1 MSSVSARMCVT
12 SSSAALLGAGQA
24 RDRYSFD
31 QQNGERMAAA
41 GATNAW
47 RRRAGHDPDAGS
59 PRLPRLQDGARPQY
73 LIIALFGD
81 YWWGHAEHL
90 PSAGLVAL
98 VSEFD
103 VSSTSA
109 RAALSRLGRR
119 GLLSS
124 SKVGRRTF
132 YGLTARTEEVI
143 REGAD
148 RIFSFGVGD
157 AAPWDGTW
165 LVVAFS
171 VPEEQRDV
179 RHALR
184 MRLRWLGFAALYDG
198 VWVSPR
204 ADAGATEEAIR
215 ECGVRQAS
223 IFRATSLYSGAESGR
238 EPLAAWNLDELR
250 RSYDGFISR
259 FEPVYERVVSGEIR
273 AGEALV
279 ERTAIM
285 DTWRAFPA
293 LDPDL
298 PAEVLPAGW
307 PRQRAHEIF
316 AQVYDSL
323 GPLAEARFR
332 QILSRH
338 APDLAGLA
346 HHLTT
351 QARIQPGG
359 YQAAG

>member
-1 MSSVSARMCVT
+1 MT
-12 SSSAALLGAGQA
+12 
-24 RDRYSFD
+24 
-31 QQNGERMAAA
+31 AA

-47 RRRAGHDPDAGS
+47 RCRAGSDADAEG
-59 PRLPRLQDGARPQY
+59 PRLPRLQDGARPQH
-73 LIIALFGD
+73 LIITLFGD
-81 YWWGHAEHL
+81 YWWGHTEHL

-103 VSSTSA
+103 ISSTSA

-119 GLLSS
+119 GLLAS

-132 YGLTARTEEVI
+132 YGPTARTEEVM

-148 RIFSFGVGD
+148 RIFSFGVDD

-165 LVVAFS
+165 VVVAFS

-204 ADAGATEEAIR
+204 ADADATEAAIR

-223 IFRATSLYSGAESGR
+223 VFRATSLYSAAESGPGR
-238 EPLAAWNLDELR
+238 APLSAWNLDEVR

-273 AGEALV
+273 AWEALV

-298 PAEVLPAGW
+298 PPEVLPAGW

-332 QILSRH
+332 QVISKY
-338 APDLAGLA
+338 APELAGLA

-351 QARIQPGG
+351 QARVRPGG
-359 YQAAG
+359 YQTAG

>member
-1 MSSVSARMCVT
+1 MTAAGETSAR
-12 SSSAALLGAGQA
+12 
-24 RDRYSFD
+24 
-31 QQNGERMAAA
+31 
-41 GATNAW
+41 
-47 RRRAGHDPDAGS
+47 RRRAARSGPARPEGSARPPAGEADAGDL
-59 PRLPRLQDGARPQY
+59 RLPRLQEGARPQH
-73 LIIALFGD
+73 LIITLFGD
-81 YWWGHAEHL
+81 YWWGNTEHL

-103 VSSTSA
+103 ISATSA

-119 GLLSS
+119 GLLTS
-124 SKVGRRTF
+124 SKAGRRTF
-132 YGLTARTEEVI
+132 YGPTPRTAEVM

-148 RIFSFGVGD
+148 RIFSFGADD

-171 VPEEQRDV
+171 VPEEQRDL

-215 ECGVRQAS
+215 GCGVQQAS
-223 IFRATSLYSGAESGR
+223 IFRATSLYSAADAGLGR
-238 EPLAAWNLDELR
+238 HPLSAWNLDELR
-250 RSYDGFISR
+250 RSYADFIQR

-273 AGEALV
+273 AWEALV

-285 DTWRAFPA
+285 DTWRVFPG

-307 PRQRAHEIF
+307 PRRRAHEIF

-332 QILSRH
+332 QIISRYS
-338 APDLAGLA
+338 PELAGLA

-351 QARIQPGG
+351 RARARPGG

>member
-1 MSSVSARMCVT
+1 MT
-12 SSSAALLGAGQA
+12 
-24 RDRYSFD
+24 
-31 QQNGERMAAA
+31 AA
-41 GATNAW
+41 GETDAR
-47 RRRAGHDPDAGS
+47 RRRAARTGGGRPEGAGRPPAGAADAEGL
-59 PRLPRLQDGARPQY
+59 RLPRLQEGARPQH
-73 LIIALFGD
+73 LIITLFGD
-81 YWWGHAEHL
+81 YWWGNTEHL
-90 PSAGLVAL
+90 PSAGLVTL

-103 VSSTSA
+103 ISATSA

-119 GLLSS
+119 GLLAS

-132 YGLTARTEEVI
+132 YGPTPRTEAVM

-148 RIFSFGVGD
+148 RIFSFGRAD
-157 AAPWDGTW
+157 ASPWDGTW

-171 VPEEQRDV
+171 VPEEQRDL

-198 VWVSPR
+198 VWVSAR
-204 ADAGATEEAIR
+204 ADAAATEAAIR
-215 ECGVRQAS
+215 GCGVHQAS
-223 IFRATSLYSGAESGR
+223 IFRATSLYSAAGSGR
-238 EPLAAWNLDELR
+238 GRRHPLSAWNLDELR
-250 RSYDGFISR
+250 RSYDDFIKR
-259 FEPVYERVVSGEIR
+259 FEPVYERVVSGEIG
-273 AGEALV
+273 AWEALV

-298 PAEVLPAGW
+298 PAEVLPDGW

-332 QILSRH
+332 QIISRYS
-338 APDLAGLA
+338 AELAGLA

-351 QARIQPGG
+351 QARVRPGG
-359 YQAAG
+359 YRAAG

>member
-1 MSSVSARMCVT
+1 M
-12 SSSAALLGAGQA
+12 
-24 RDRYSFD
+24 
-31 QQNGERMAAA
+31 
-41 GATNAW
+41 
-47 RRRAGHDPDAGS
+47 
-59 PRLPRLQDGARPQY
+59 RLPRLQEGARPQQ
-73 LIIALFGD
+73 LIITLFGD
-81 YWWGHAEHL
+81 YWRGRAEHL

-98 VSEFD
+98 AGEFGVSA
-103 VSSTSA
+103 TSA

-119 GLLSS
+119 GLLTS

-132 YGLTARTEEVI
+132 YGPTPQTEEVI

-148 RIFSFGVGD
+148 RIFSFGGQD
-157 AAPWDGTW
+157 TSPWDGTW

-198 VWVSPR
+198 VSVSAR
-204 ADAGATEEAIR
+204 ADAGATEAAIR
-215 ECGVRQAS
+215 GCGVQQAS
-223 IFRATSLYSGAESGR
+223 IFRTTTLYSAGASGPGR
-238 EPLAAWNLDELR
+238 HPLSAWNLDELR
-250 RSYDGFISR
+250 QTYDDFIQR

-273 AGEALV
+273 AWEALV

-293 LDPDL
+293 ADPDL
-298 PAEVLPAGW
+298 PTEILPARW

-316 AQVYDSL
+316 ALVYDSL

-332 QILSRH
+332 QILSSH
-338 APDLAGLA
+338 APELAGLA

-351 QARIQPGG
+351 RAQARPGR
-359 YQAAG
+359 YRAAR

>member
-1 MSSVSARMCVT
+1 MTAISASTIRPRRT
-12 SSSAALLGAGQA
+12 AREADAADL
-24 RDRYSFD
+24 
-31 QQNGERMAAA
+31 
-41 GATNAW
+41 
-47 RRRAGHDPDAGS
+47 
-59 PRLPRLQDGARPQY
+59 RLPRLQEGARPQH
-73 LIIALFGD
+73 LILNLFGD
-81 YWWGHAEHL
+81 YWWGNAEHL

-119 GLLSS
+119 GLLAS
-124 SKVGRRTF
+124 SKAGRKTF
-132 YGLTARTEEVI
+132 YGPTARTEVMM
-143 REGAD
+143 RQGAD
-148 RIFSFGVGD
+148 RIFSFGTD
-157 AAPWDGTW
+157 DTAPWDGTW
-165 LVVAFS
+165 VVVAFS
-171 VPEEQRDV
+171 VPEDHRDV

-198 VWVSPR
+198 VWVSAR
-204 ADAGATEEAIR
+204 ADAAVTEAAIR
-215 ECGVRQAS
+215 ECGVEQAS
-223 IFRATSLYSGAESGR
+223 IFRATSLSAATASGPGR
-238 EPLAAWNLDELR
+238 HPLSAWNLDELR
-250 RSYDGFISR
+250 ESYDGFIKR
-259 FEPVYERVVSGEIR
+259 FEPVWDRVVSGEIR

-279 ERTAIM
+279 ERTAIV

-307 PRQRAHEIF
+307 PRRRAREIF

-332 QILSRH
+332 QVISKY

-351 QARIQPGG
+351 QARIRPGG
-359 YQAAG
+359 YQPAGYQPAG

>member
-1 MSSVSARMCVT
+1 MT
-12 SSSAALLGAGQA
+12 
-24 RDRYSFD
+24 
-31 QQNGERMAAA
+31 AA
-41 GATNAW
+41 GEASPGP
-47 RRRAGHDPDAGS
+47 AGTQDL
-59 PRLPRLQDGARPQY
+59 RLPRLQEGARPQH
-73 LIIALFGD
+73 LIITLFGD
-81 YWWGHAEHL
+81 YWWGNTEHL

-103 VSSTSA
+103 ISATSA

-119 GLLSS
+119 GLLVS
-124 SKVGRRTF
+124 SKAGRRTF
-132 YGLTARTEEVI
+132 YGPTPRTEQVM

-148 RIFSFGVGD
+148 RIFSFGVDD
-157 AAPWDGTW
+157 AEPWDGTW

-204 ADAGATEEAIR
+204 ADAGATEQAIR
-215 ECGVRQAS
+215 DCGVQQAS
-223 IFRATSLYSGAESGR
+223 IFKAASLYSAAGAGPGR
-238 EPLAAWNLDELR
+238 HPLSAWNLDELR
-250 RSYDGFISR
+250 RSYDEFIER
-259 FEPVYERVVSGEIR
+259 FEPVYERVVTGEIR
-273 AGEALV
+273 AWEALV

-298 PAEVLPAGW
+298 PAEILPEGW

-332 QILSRH
+332 QIISRYS
-338 APDLAGLA
+338 PELAGHA

-351 QARIQPGG
+351 RGRRAGG
-359 YQAAG
+359 YRAAG